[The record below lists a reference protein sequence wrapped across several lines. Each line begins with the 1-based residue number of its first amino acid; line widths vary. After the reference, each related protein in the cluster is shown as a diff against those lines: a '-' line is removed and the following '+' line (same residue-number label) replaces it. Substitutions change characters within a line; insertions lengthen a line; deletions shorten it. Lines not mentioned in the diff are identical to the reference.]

1 MSGVAMSVEVAE
13 AHPDEAPAIGL
24 LLREHGP
31 NPWNWLPEDNVAAT
45 LAALAAG
52 QGGAMLAW
60 AGGDIVGA
68 LIWRPDDPYPAMR
81 PADIPPSQAAYLA
94 EAVVH
99 RDYAGRGLGA
109 RLLRELNGRLAERGI
124 RWLTA
129 ERHEEN
135 LGSAGMMRKA
145 GYKVLSAYDDPQ
157 RRHAGSRRTAVC
169 GRRLDEAGSRLAH
182 VRRMAEYNRWMN
194 EKLYHCLEELPEAAL
209 GGNMGAFFGSLLG
222 TLNHLLIG
230 DLLWMKRLAELPE
243 PGVLAVLRERPAP
256 QALNGWLSHSL
267 PGCLAER
274 RALDKLLLDWCAALT
289 EVELDQPLSYRNM
302 RGVAAT
308 KPLFPVLMHVFN
320 HQTHHRGQL
329 TTLMSQLG
337 LDPGVTDLVVLIDD
351 V

>member
-1 MSGVAMSVEVAE
+1 MEMSGIEFGEAE
-13 AHPDEAPAIGL
+13 PTLAPAIGE

-31 NPWNWLPEDNVAAT
+31 NPWNWLPEDAVTAT
-45 LAALAAG
+45 LAAMAAG

-60 AGGDIVGA
+60 AGGDIIGA

-81 PADIPPSQAAYLA
+81 PVDIPASQAAYLA

-99 RDYAGRGLGA
+99 RDYAGRGLGG

-157 RRHAGSRRTAVC
+157 RRHAGNRRTAVC
-169 GRRLDEAGSRLAH
+169 GRRLDEAGGRLAH
-182 VRRMAEYNRWMN
+182 VRRMAEYNHWMN
-194 EKLYHCLEELPEAAL
+194 EKLYRALEELPEAAL
-209 GGNMGAFFGSLLG
+209 SANMGAFFGSLLG

-243 PGVLAVLRERPAP
+243 PGVLAALRIRPAP
-256 QALNGWLSHSL
+256 LALNSWLSHSL
-267 PGCLAER
+267 TGCLAER
-274 RALDKLLLDWCAALT
+274 RTLDRMLLDWCASLSEA
-289 EVELDQPLSYRNM
+289 ELDQALSYRNY

-308 KPLFPVLMHVFN
+308 KPLFPVLMHLFN

-329 TTLMSQLG
+329 STLMSQLG
-337 LDPGVTDLVVLIDD
+337 LDPGVTDLIALIDD